1 MKEYKKEDIIL
12 IIERINKMERF
23 IFHYKKENLKE
34 PTNEEISIF
43 MKEPVESI
51 IELKNMIK
59 ELEKESIELENDKD
73 YFYDYTSSNEIK
85 IKNEEEYQ
93 ELRKKMI
100 ENKNILEDKEKEILF
115 ERFSIETNK
124 NYTLFKLSKKYN
136 LPRKMIRK
144 ILVDGLTK
152 IKEMEKDTRRT
163 VIKEEK

>member
-1 MKEYKKEDIIL
+1 
-12 IIERINKMERF
+12 MERF
-23 IFHYKKENLKE
+23 IFHYKKENQKE

-59 ELEKESIELENDKD
+59 ELEEESIEYEKDKE
-73 YFYDYTSSNEIK
+73 YFWDYTSSNEIK
-85 IKNEEEYQ
+85 IKNQEEYQ
-93 ELRKKMI
+93 ELRKKMMG
-100 ENKNILEDKEKEILF
+100 NKNLLEDKEKEILF

-124 NYTLFKLSKKYN
+124 NYTIQELSKKYD

-152 IKEMEKDTRRT
+152 IKEIEKDTRKT
-163 VIKEEK
+163 EIEEK